1 MPGTIDERSAEGLL
15 LLELFF
21 LTFFVPGSRTGS
33 ALRPRFLLF
42 VQYWQ
47 DAGIRTRVELGGD
60 E

>member
-1 MPGTIDERSAEGLL
+1 MKDQLKVSYCKNFS
-15 LLELFF
+15 FF